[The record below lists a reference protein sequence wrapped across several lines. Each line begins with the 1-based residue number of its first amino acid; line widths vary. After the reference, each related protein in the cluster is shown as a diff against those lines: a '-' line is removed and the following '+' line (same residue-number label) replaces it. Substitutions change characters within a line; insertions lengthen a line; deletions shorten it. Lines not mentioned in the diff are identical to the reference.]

1 MTFLA
6 WVDYSNMMLCVFTN
20 DTGFICE
27 KYIGGS
33 KVYGAIKECSNADEL
48 EEFLLSFHNA
58 PEKYIKELLSKI
70 ESKNT

>member
-6 WVDYSNMMLCVFTN
+6 WVDYSNMMLCVSKT

-33 KVYGAIKECSNADEL
+33 KVYGAIKECSTIDAL
-48 EEFLLSFHNA
+48 REFLLSFHNS
-58 PEKYIKELLSKI
+58 PEIYIEELISNLSQ
-70 ESKNT
+70 